1 MRNPPFPKSCRRAA
15 PRRAMTAFIIRRLCQ
30 SVVIL
35 ALTSLI
41 VFAGVYAIGD
51 PIEILV
57 PADASQAEIA
67 QAVSSL
73 GLDLPLYQQY
83 LKFVGNAL
91 HGDLGNSF
99 VFNQPAIQLIL
110 QRLPATLELA
120 FVALL
125 LALAIGLPLGLV
137 AGLKPESALDRGIM
151 AGSILGFS
159 LPNFWQG
166 IMLVLIFS
174 VTLGWLPSTGRGPAS
189 ELLGMHTSL
198 ASWDGIRHLI
208 LPALNLALF
217 KIALIVRLTRS
228 GVRETMPLDYV
239 KFARAKGLRESR
251 VIFMHVL
258 KNIMIPIVTVVGM
271 EFGSLIAFA
280 TVTETIFA
288 WPGVG
293 KLIIDSIMK
302 LDRPVVVAY
311 LLIVVTMFI
320 VLNLLVDIIYSVL
333 DPRVRVGASE

>member
-1 MRNPPFPKSCRRAA
+1 
-15 PRRAMTAFIIRRLCQ
+15 MTAFIIRRLCQ
-30 SVVIL
+30 SLVIL
-35 ALTSLI
+35 VVTSLI

-67 QAVSSL
+67 QAVQSL
-73 GLDLPLYQQY
+73 GLDLPLHGQY
-83 LKFVGNAL
+83 LKFVANAL
-91 HGDLGNSF
+91 QGDLGNSF

-125 LALAIGLPLGLV
+125 LALLVGLPLGLV
-137 AGLKPESALDRGIM
+137 AGLKPDSILDRSIM
-151 AGSILGFS
+151 TGSILGFS

-174 VTLGWLPSTGRGPAS
+174 VTLGWLPSTGRGAT
-189 ELLGMHTSL
+189 EEILGVHTSL

-251 VIFMHVL
+251 VIYVHVL
-258 KNIMIPIVTVVGM
+258 KNILIPIVTVVGM

-311 LLIVVTMFI
+311 LLIVVAMFI
-320 VLNLLVDIIYSVL
+320 LLNLLVDIIYSVL

>member
-1 MRNPPFPKSCRRAA
+1 
-15 PRRAMTAFIIRRLCQ
+15 MTAFIIRRLCQ

-67 QAVSSL
+67 QAVASL

-91 HGDLGNSF
+91 HGDLGTSF
-99 VFNQPAIQLIL
+99 VYNQPAIQLIL

-137 AGLKPESALDRGIM
+137 AGLKPDSALDRGIM
-151 AGSILGFS
+151 TGSILGFS

-174 VTLGWLPSTGRGPAS
+174 VTLGWLPSTGRGPTG
-189 ELLGMHTSL
+189 ELLGIQTSL

-228 GVRETMPLDYV
+228 GVRETMPLEYV

-251 VIFMHVL
+251 VIYMHVL

-271 EFGSLIAFA
+271 EFGSMIAFA

-320 VLNLLVDIIYSVL
+320 LLNLLVDIIYSVL
-333 DPRVRVGASE
+333 DPRVRVGAAE

>member
-1 MRNPPFPKSCRRAA
+1 
-15 PRRAMTAFIIRRLCQ
+15 MTAFIIRRLCQ
-30 SVVIL
+30 SLVIL

-57 PADASQAEIA
+57 PADATPAEIA
-67 QAVSSL
+67 QAVQSL

-120 FVALL
+120 CVALL

-137 AGLKPESALDRGIM
+137 AGLKPDSALDRGIM
-151 AGSILGFS
+151 TGSILGFS

-174 VTLGWLPSTGRGPAS
+174 VTLGWLPSTGRVPTG
-189 ELLGMHTSL
+189 EIFGIHTSL

-251 VIFMHVL
+251 VIYMHVL
-258 KNIMIPIVTVVGM
+258 KNILIPIVTVVGM

>member
-1 MRNPPFPKSCRRAA
+1 
-15 PRRAMTAFIIRRLCQ
+15 MTAFIIRRFWQ

-35 ALTSLI
+35 ALTSVI

-67 QAVSSL
+67 QAVQSL
-73 GLDLPLYQQY
+73 GLDLPLHRQY

-91 HGDLGNSF
+91 QGDLGNSF

-120 FVALL
+120 CVALV
-125 LALAIGLPLGLV
+125 LALLVGLPLGLV
-137 AGLKPESALDRGIM
+137 AGLKPDSALDRGIM
-151 AGSILGFS
+151 TGSILGFS

-174 VTLGWLPSTGRGPAS
+174 VTLGWLPSTGRGATGDI
-189 ELLGMHTSL
+189 LGIHTSL

-251 VIFMHVL
+251 VIYVHVL
-258 KNIMIPIVTVVGM
+258 KNILIPIVTVVGM

-311 LLIVVTMFI
+311 LLIVVAMFI
-320 VLNLLVDIIYSVL
+320 ALNLLVDILYSVL
-333 DPRVRVGASE
+333 DPRVRVGAAE

>member
-1 MRNPPFPKSCRRAA
+1 
-15 PRRAMTAFIIRRLCQ
+15 
-30 SVVIL
+30 
-35 ALTSLI
+35 
-41 VFAGVYAIGD
+41 
-51 PIEILV
+51 
-57 PADASQAEIA
+57 
-67 QAVSSL
+67 
-73 GLDLPLYQQY
+73 
-83 LKFVGNAL
+83 VGNAL
-91 HGDLGNSF
+91 QGDLGNSF

-125 LALAIGLPLGLV
+125 LALLVGLPLGLV
-137 AGLKPESALDRGIM
+137 AGLKPDSILDRSIM
-151 AGSILGFS
+151 TGSILGFS

-174 VTLGWLPSTGRGPAS
+174 VTLGWLPSTGRGATG
-189 ELLGMHTSL
+189 EILGVHTSL

-251 VIFMHVL
+251 VIYVHVL
-258 KNIMIPIVTVVGM
+258 KNILIPIVTVVGM

-311 LLIVVTMFI
+311 LLIVVAMFI
-320 VLNLLVDIIYSVL
+320 LLNLLVDIIYSVL

>member
-1 MRNPPFPKSCRRAA
+1 
-15 PRRAMTAFIIRRLCQ
+15 MTAFIIRRLCQ
-30 SVVIL
+30 SLVIL

-57 PADASQAEIA
+57 PADATQAEIA
-67 QAVSSL
+67 QAVQSL

-120 FVALL
+120 CVALM

-137 AGLKPESALDRGIM
+137 AGLKPDSALDRGIM
-151 AGSILGFS
+151 TGSILGFS

-174 VTLGWLPSTGRGPAS
+174 VTLGWLPSTGRGPTGEIFGIS
-189 ELLGMHTSL
+189 TSL

-251 VIFMHVL
+251 VIYMHVL